1 MILART
7 SDGAVAVGGSGG
19 TTGFGPNACTG
30 DTPARS
36 LRGTAGGI
44 PLGAS
49 AVNRIG
55 LNCATPAPLALEGLV
70 VGSIGAGSPTSGTQR
85 FTRAVPVA
93 GETVA
98 LSSAN
103 PAIGRPST
111 TNESIQSGA
120 SSESFGMAT
129 VGSNGGCVTITGAY
143 RGITRS
149 DVLVVHPPPAAQ
161 SIGVLIDDAKLIN
174 GARTI
179 LRIISTGAVTTATVT
194 TSDAGVVTVPSTV
207 TVPTPGNIRGQ
218 GEVPVTAVGP
228 GCAVITVVTARGN
241 IGRRTVYVRPIGG
254 G

>member
-1 MILART
+1 
-7 SDGAVAVGGSGG
+7 
-19 TTGFGPNACTG
+19 
-30 DTPARS
+30 
-36 LRGTAGGI
+36 
-44 PLGAS
+44 
-49 AVNRIG
+49 
-55 LNCATPAPLALEGLV
+55 V
-70 VGSIGAGSPTSGTQR
+70 VGAIGAGSPTSGTLR

-103 PAIGRPST
+103 PAIGRPGSAT
-111 TNESIQSGA
+111 ESIQSGA
-120 SSESFGMAT
+120 STESFGMAT
-129 VGSNGGCVTITGAY
+129 AGSNGGCVTISGVY

-161 SIGVLIDDAKLIN
+161 SIGVVIDDAKLIN

-179 LRIISTGAVTTATVT
+179 LRITSSGGVTTATVT
-194 TSDAGVVTVPSTV
+194 TSDAGVVRVPATV
-207 TVPTPGNIRGQ
+207 TVPSPGSLRGQ

-241 IGRRTVYVRPIGG
+241 IGRRTVHVRPIGG